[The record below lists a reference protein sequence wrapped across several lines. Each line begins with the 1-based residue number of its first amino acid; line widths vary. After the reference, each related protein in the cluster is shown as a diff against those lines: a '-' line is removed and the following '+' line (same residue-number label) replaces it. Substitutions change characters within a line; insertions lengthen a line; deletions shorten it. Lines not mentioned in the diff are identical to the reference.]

1 MDSCGGDLWRSVEV
15 ELRAVVIVAR
25 RLLEV
30 NTAPSQ
36 GDTPWKRSAKR
47 DEEEERQEGVPVS
60 LG

>member
-1 MDSCGGDLWRSVEV
+1 M
-15 ELRAVVIVAR
+15 AR
-25 RLLEV
+25 QLLEV

-47 DEEEERQEGVPVS
+47 DEGEEKLEGVPVS

>member
-1 MDSCGGDLWRSVEV
+1 MG
-15 ELRAVVIVAR
+15 R

-36 GDTPWKRSAKR
+36 GDTPWKRNVKR
-47 DEEEERQEGVPVS
+47 DEGEERQEDVPVS

>member
-1 MDSCGGDLWRSVEV
+1 MGRQ
-15 ELRAVVIVAR
+15 
-25 RLLEV
+25 LLEV

-47 DEEEERQEGVPVS
+47 DEGEERQEGVPVS